1 MSASLFK
8 YHIPAGFKRVWVK
21 PLKFKIAL

>member
-8 YHIPAGFKRVWVK
+8 HHIPAGFKLVW
-21 PLKFKIAL
+21 